1 MYQIKRRYLYSII
14 LTLLLIIILYIPAI
28 NVCAFSGSKIS
39 DISLRGAA
47 EIPGNA
53 SATDAEYI
61 PSDAPVINAE
71 SAIVM
76 DIDTGDILYEKAA
89 YTERYP
95 ASITKVLTC
104 LIAIRNGNVND
115 TLTISESVMNQT
127 EEGSSSIGLVAG
139 EQLTLRDALYGMMLN
154 SGNECALSI
163 AEYIGGSTEGFADM
177 MNKTA
182 RELGCK
188 ASNFVNPNG
197 LQNENHYTCCYDMA
211 LIGIAAYQ
219 YPEFKKLI
227 SSQSYEIPETNMNEA
242 RALWQEN
249 RLIYSGNGEYYYQYS
264 TGGKTGYTTTS
275 LATLISFAERDGRRL
290 VTVVMKCNPTTES
303 YLDTIKLDEFCFN
316 SYKLC
321 KPLFSYD
328 INKKNQNNILILD
341 NYYNDINH
349 DIIKYYVNQS
359 YSFYTRASVNDN
371 DIIKRINFYN
381 KPVDNV
387 AGKIEFLYNNEV
399 IGETEITDTVPY
411 VEASSTDALKKI
423 VKQENKDVV
432 SIREKIIQI
441 IKILIILVIVVLL
454 IFVLILI
461 YKWNKVR
468 EIKRTIKYY
477 PVKRDIRKN
486 KTKSKKD
493 TDSKEKTDNIDNG
506 KIIVTD
512 RNGKVVTS
520 SKKRK

>member
-1 MYQIKRRYLYSII
+1 MFRINRRSLYISISV
-14 LTLLLIIILYIPAI
+14 LLIIIMVYTPFI
-28 NVCAFSGSKIS
+28 NVCAVSQNNTNIS
-39 DISLRGAA
+39 SFKNTID
-47 EIPGNA
+47 IPGNA
-53 SATDAEYI
+53 SASDADYI
-61 PSDAPVINAE
+61 PSDAPVINAQ

-104 LIAIRNGNVND
+104 LIAIQNGNVND

-177 MNKTA
+177 MNNTA

-188 ASNFVNPNG
+188 ASHFVNPNG
-197 LQNENHYTCCYDMA
+197 LQNEEHYTCCYDMA

-227 SSQSYEIPETNMNEA
+227 SSQSYTIPETNLNEA
-242 RALWQEN
+242 RDLWQEN

-290 VTVVMKCNPTTES
+290 VTVVMKCDPTTES

-321 KPLFSYD
+321 KPLFDFD
-328 INKKNQNNILILD
+328 INEKNQNNILVLN
-341 NYYNDINH
+341 NYYNDLNH
-349 DIIKYYVNQS
+349 DLIKYYVNQS
-359 YSFYTRASVNDN
+359 YSFYTRSLVKDT
-371 DIIKRINFYN
+371 DITKRINFYSQ
-381 KPVDNV
+381 PVDNV
-387 AGKIEFLYNNEV
+387 AGKIEFLYEGKV

-411 VEASSTDALKKI
+411 VEASSTDALK
-423 VKQENKDVV
+423 
-432 SIREKIIQI
+432 SIDHEEKPDTTLKEKLIKIIEITI
-441 IKILIILVIVVLL
+441 ISILVVLSIIV
-454 IFVLILI
+454 FVLIH
-461 YKWNKVR
+461 KWNAAR
-468 EIKRTIKYY
+468 ETKKTVKYY
-477 PVKRDIRKN
+477 PVKRDIRRNNQK
-486 KTKSKKD
+486 KSKKSD
-493 TDSKEKTDNIDNG
+493 KNNDNSEEKDN
-506 KIIVTD
+506 KQRIIVL
-512 RNGKVVTS
+512 GKDGKEVVNRF
-520 SKKRK
+520 KR